1 MLKMFFI
8 KDTLIVDHI
17 FLNTIKDLKKK
28 KKKVDQKS
36 NYCYAAMPNVKSQ
49 ILVLNVGFT

>member
-17 FLNTIKDLKKK
+17 FLNTVKDLKKK
-28 KKKVDQKS
+28 KKKWTKS
-36 NYCYAAMPNVKSQ
+36 LTAVMQQCLM
-49 ILVLNVGFT
+49 

>member
-1 MLKMFFI
+1 MFFI

-36 NYCYAAMPNVKSQ
+36 NCCYAAIPNVKSQ